1 MGNIII
7 SDRLR
12 IPSWVDNL
20 SAFRRWIRSEEFPDH
35 GWYSHL
41 GGELWVDVSM
51 EKVWHNQIKG
61 VIAIVVGGLVLAGRI
76 GKYFHDRMFLTNVDV
91 GLSTEP
97 DGMFVS
103 RKALRAGR
111 VTLLEGEE
119 SIEVLG
125 TPDMVLEV
133 VSPTTVHKDTV
144 LLRDQYWQA
153 GIREYWLVQQTDANE
168 FELEIMRH
176 SAAGYISVRKNRGWV
191 KSLVFGKSFR
201 LTQEP
206 DDIAGP
212 TFLLEM
218 R

>member
-1 MGNIII
+1 MGNIVI

-12 IPSWVDNL
+12 IPSWVDNF
-20 SAFRRWIRSEEFPDH
+20 SAFRRWIRSEDFPNH

-61 VIAIVVGGLVLAGRI
+61 VIAIVVGGLVLAGRL
-76 GKYFHDRMFLTNVDV
+76 GKYFHDRMFLSNIEV

-103 RKALRAGR
+103 RKALQSGL
-111 VTLLEGEE
+111 VNLLEGKE
-119 SIEVLG
+119 SLEVIG

-133 VSPTTVHKDTV
+133 VSPTTIHKDTV
-144 LLRDQYWQA
+144 VLRDQYWQA
-153 GIREYWLVQQTDANE
+153 GIAEYWLVQQVQSNSFDLQILKHTD
-168 FELEIMRH
+168 
-176 SAAGYISVRKNRGWV
+176 SGYAPIRKNRGWV
-191 KSLVFGKSFR
+191 KSPAFGKAFR
-201 LTQEP
+201 LVLEP
-206 DDIAGP
+206 DELAGP